1 MMRSI
6 LMMKMRKV
14 QKLTVCKVYDAQDF
28 KIEDE
33 VTEVEITEDSP
44 KTVEEMRLSVLW
56 ITTLRLLIKLRM
68 HSILNMLKKY
78 CVHTKGEAK
87 ETDETLK

>member
-14 QKLTVCKVYDAQDF
+14 QKLTVCKVYDEQDF
-28 KIEDE
+28 RIEDE

-44 KTVEEMRLSVLW
+44 RIVEEMRLSVLW
-56 ITTLRLLIKLRM
+56 ITTLRLLIKLR
-68 HSILNMLKKY
+68 SCEVFSVK
-78 CVHTKGEAK
+78 VV
-87 ETDETLK
+87 

>member
-44 KTVEEMRLSVLW
+44 RIVEEMRLSALW
-56 ITTLRLLIKLRM
+56 ITTLRLLIKLR
-68 HSILNMLKKY
+68 SCEVFSVK
-78 CVHTKGEAK
+78 VV
-87 ETDETLK
+87 

>member
-33 VTEVEITEDSP
+33 VTEVEITEDSLRI
-44 KTVEEMRLSVLW
+44 VEEMRFSLW
-56 ITTLRLLIKLRM
+56 ITTLRMLIKLRM
-68 HSILNMLKKY
+68 HLISNMLKKLLCGY
-78 CVHTKGEAK
+78 ERRI
-87 ETDETLK
+87 

>member
-44 KTVEEMRLSVLW
+44 KIVEEMRLSVLS
-56 ITTLRLLIKLRM
+56 ITTLMLLIKLRM
-68 HSILNMLKKY
+68 HLILNMLKNY
-78 CVHTKGEAK
+78 CVDIK
-87 ETDETLK
+87 